1 MPRGCFADREW
12 QCCLRSD
19 TDHPKRSRHQ
29 ARSSTSPHKWPG
41 VNMRTEGVPLSSDDS
56 DEVIVSEG
64 ELQGQLYLPRRRH
77 GFGNLTRSGA
87 ASRRRRKNIRV
98 GLAEVGVIGD
108 VEKFCPE
115 LDLLSFRDSES
126 LEERKVQVEQAR
138 SNDGLW
144 RGIAVAS
151 R

>member
-1 MPRGCFADREW
+1 MDLPT
-12 QCCLRSD
+12 RSN
-19 TDHPKRSRHQ
+19 R
-29 ARSSTSPHKWPG
+29 
-41 VNMRTEGVPLSSDDS
+41 
-56 DEVIVSEG
+56 
-64 ELQGQLYLPRRRH
+64 LQGQLYLPRRRH

-126 LEERKVQVEQAR
+126 LEERKVQVEQAW

-151 R
+151 RRRCNPLHRVKIFVRSAQDGVVVATRFQVGPFGDAAAGLDATAA

>member
-1 MPRGCFADREW
+1 MPAVCAFSMAAS
-12 QCCLRSD
+12 Q
-19 TDHPKRSRHQ
+19 K
-29 ARSSTSPHKWPG
+29 
-41 VNMRTEGVPLSSDDS
+41 
-56 DEVIVSEG
+56 IVSEG

-77 GFGNLTRSGA
+77 RFGNLTRSGA
-87 ASRRRRKNIRV
+87 ASRRRGKNIRV

-115 LDLLSFRDSES
+115 LHLLPFRDSEA

-151 R
+151 RRWRNQLHVVKIFVRSAQDGVVVATRFQVGPFGDAAAGLDATAA